1 MKTTIHIYKVWAAG
15 LAFAALMMTVP
26 TACTET
32 QYAPQ
37 QTEEEENHP
46 VPVTLMAMQPGGG
59 GEDGKPDTRLAYDN
73 GLNEDGTGSVK
84 VSWEDGDQLRVFTFN
99 KDGGFKQADKDGEV
113 LTTNG
118 AADANGM
125 VTFTGT
131 ITPGDDGKIYCAYG
145 SIIKD
150 RNWNKFDNTFSV
162 ANSSFT
168 QNCND
173 LMKHLTKSDILYA
186 VGEEGQPLSFKRR
199 MAMLRF
205 LVTLP
210 EAKSIKTLVINASG
224 TNRPFISRAK
234 LGLTSRGWDRDFD
247 PGNKITLK
255 LENHAASTEV
265 TGYVLI
271 ASRPDVKDDNLT
283 LTLTAT
289 DDTQYQSK
297 INFDY
302 LIKGW
307 EPGKCYTIKATVEKV
322 NP

>member
-15 LAFAALMMTVP
+15 LAFAALMMTVT

-73 GLNEDGTGSVK
+73 QLTENGTGSVK
-84 VSWEDGDQLRVFTFN
+84 VSWEDGDLLRVFTFKT
-99 KDGGFKQADKDGEV
+99 KDVLNQADGIGET

-118 AADANGM
+118 IADANGM
-125 VTFTGT
+125 VTFTGE
-131 ITPGDDGKIYCAYG
+131 ITPGFDGKIYCAYG
-145 SIIKD
+145 ELIKKTHWT
-150 RNWNKFDNTFSV
+150 NITKTFSMSY
-162 ANSSFT
+162 NSFT
-168 QNCND
+168 QNCTNP
-173 LMKHLTKSDILYA
+173 MRHLAKNDILYA
-186 VGEEGQPLSFKRR
+186 AGKEGEPLSFKRSV
-199 MAMLRF
+199 AMLRF

-210 EAKSIKTLVINASG
+210 EAKSITKLTLSDSS
-224 TNRPFISRAK
+224 RKPFVSLER
-234 LGLTSRGWDRDFD
+234 LGLSTNGWKEGFE
-247 PGNKITLK
+247 PVNGITLK
-255 LENHAASTEV
+255 LNNHAASTEV
-265 TGYVLI
+265 IGFMPIGT
-271 ASRPDVKDDNLT
+271 RPDVTANNLT
-283 LTLTAT
+283 LTLTAA
-289 DDTQYQSK
+289 DGTQYQSK
-297 INFDY
+297 MAFDY